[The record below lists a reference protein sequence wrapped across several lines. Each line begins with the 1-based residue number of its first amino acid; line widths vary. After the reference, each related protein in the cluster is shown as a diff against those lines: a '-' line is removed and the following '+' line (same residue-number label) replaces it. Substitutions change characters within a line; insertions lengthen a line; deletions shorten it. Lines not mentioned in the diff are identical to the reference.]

1 MSLDNDIKRILRE
14 TLVLGGEVES
24 LEATSP
30 LLGAIPELDSVGVI
44 SVLTALEEEYDIVV
58 EDDEI
63 SAAVFNTLGTLTE
76 FLEGKVSVR
85 LQDRFGRGR
94 KIQAEDRSGG
104 IAFDVDESL
113 MIPHGVPHNGQ
124 TSPVPLRPS
133 TLRE

>member
-1 MSLDNDIKRILRE
+1 MSLDQSIKRILRD
-14 TLVLGGEVES
+14 TLVLGDEVES

-76 FLEGKVSVR
+76 FLEEKVS
-85 LQDRFGRGR
+85 
-94 KIQAEDRSGG
+94 
-104 IAFDVDESL
+104 
-113 MIPHGVPHNGQ
+113 
-124 TSPVPLRPS
+124 
-133 TLRE
+133 

>member
-1 MSLDNDIKRILRE
+1 MSLDQSIKRILRD
-14 TLVLGGEVES
+14 TLVLGDEVES

-76 FLEGKVSVR
+76 FLEEKV
-85 LQDRFGRGR
+85 G
-94 KIQAEDRSGG
+94 
-104 IAFDVDESL
+104 
-113 MIPHGVPHNGQ
+113 
-124 TSPVPLRPS
+124 
-133 TLRE
+133 